1 MTPSSQRPYRSNLLR
16 RLMQLLLLQDLV
28 ASLQL
33 RTHLHRGLWHPG
45 EDQSLHL
52 SERPVDRPERKTEHL
67 GHADLQCACSWNPLQ
82 PQKRVGQT
90 WITE

>member
-1 MTPSSQRPYRSNLLR
+1 MTPPSQSPIRSRLLK

-33 RTHLHRGLWHPG
+33 RTRLHRGLWHP
-45 EDQSLHL
+45 EEEQILHL
-52 SERPVDRPERKTEHL
+52 SERPREGPMEQRIASL
-67 GHADLQCACSWNPLQ
+67 GHVDLQCRCVWNPSPK
-82 PQKRVGQT
+82 PQGQT

>member
-1 MTPSSQRPYRSNLLR
+1 MTPPSQSPIRSRLLK

-33 RTHLHRGLWHPG
+33 RTRLHRGLWHP
-45 EDQSLHL
+45 EEEQTLHL
-52 SERPVDRPERKTEHL
+52 SERPQEGPMEQRIASL
-67 GHADLQCACSWNPLQ
+67 GHVDLQCRCVWNPSPK
-82 PQKRVGQT
+82 PQGQT

>member
-1 MTPSSQRPYRSNLLR
+1 MTPPSQRPCRSSLLK

-33 RTHLHRGLWHPG
+33 RTRLHRGLWHP
-45 EDQSLHL
+45 EEQTLHL
-52 SERPVDRPERKTEHL
+52 SERPLEGPVEQRIASL
-67 GHADLQCACSWNPLQ
+67 GHVDLQCRCAWNPS
-82 PQKRVGQT
+82 PQGQG